1 LPGSQPLPAC
11 AGTDGSNC
19 QPPSEA
25 LDSVC
30 GLRRW
35 LIPDLIGHGDSDVSA
50 DTFAYKME
58 SQAAGILQMLLQ
70 EGTRRCA
77 IIAHSMGGPVAVNL
91 VEQCAKA
98 HIRVELLLYCEGNLD
113 RGDCYH
119 AQALARNVI
128 HKELWSQDVI
138 HRRSAVL
145 FWSAVWLIKDSASGS
160 LLPRLTA
167 LACRDKGRGDVRPQ
181 RGEAWSQ
188 AIAGDALDVRF
199 VYGDKRRSD
208 TG

>member
-1 LPGSQPLPAC
+1 
-11 AGTDGSNC
+11 
-19 QPPSEA
+19 
-25 LDSVC
+25 
-30 GLRRW
+30 
-35 LIPDLIGHGDSDVSA
+35 
-50 DTFAYKME
+50 ME
-58 SQAAGILQMLLQ
+58 NQAAAILQMLLQ

-98 HIRVELLLYCEGNLD
+98 DIRVELLLYCEGNLD
-113 RGDCYH
+113 LGDCYH

-145 FWSAVWLIKDSASGS
+145 FWSAVWLIKASASAS

-167 LACRDKGRGDVRPQ
+167 LARPEKDRGGMRPQ
-181 RGEAWSQ
+181 GGEAWSQ
-188 AIAGDALDVRF
+188 ATADDALDARF